1 MIHKTNLALNLVIVV
16 MCIYL
21 MLIKNDTETY
31 DLVKNIL
38 DIERNLSDI

>member
-21 MLIKNDTETY
+21 MLTKNDKDTC
-31 DLVKNIL
+31 DLVKDIL
-38 DIERNLSDI
+38 DIERNLSNI